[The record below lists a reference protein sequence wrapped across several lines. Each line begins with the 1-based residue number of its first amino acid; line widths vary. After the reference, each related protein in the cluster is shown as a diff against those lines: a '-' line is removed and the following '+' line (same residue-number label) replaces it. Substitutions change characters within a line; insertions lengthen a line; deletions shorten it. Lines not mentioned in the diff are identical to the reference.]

1 MQDWSE
7 EDQQG
12 VQLIL
17 IDLDRRPD
25 LGAQFNVIRAP
36 SLLLLDRTGK
46 IIYRQDEVVTDSMPM
61 NLPLIE
67 GKIVEVLNGE

>member
-1 MQDWSE
+1 VQDWSE